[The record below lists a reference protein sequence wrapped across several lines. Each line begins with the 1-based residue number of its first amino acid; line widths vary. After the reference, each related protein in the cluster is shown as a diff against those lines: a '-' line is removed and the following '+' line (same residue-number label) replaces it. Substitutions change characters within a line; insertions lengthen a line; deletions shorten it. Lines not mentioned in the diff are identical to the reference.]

1 MIPGGWRT
9 PGLAKLSHA
18 AGHLVAALLLGGSP
32 ALQAA
37 EPAANPAQSLE
48 AVVALRAEIPAEA
61 RTARLLG
68 TKRHGSGVVIDDGG
82 LIVTIGYLITEA
94 MAAEVT
100 ASGKTSRADVVGFD
114 TESGLGLL
122 RAAEPLPVKPL
133 PIGTAQ
139 GLAERTPVII
149 AGHGGAAAA
158 QPAVVVSRRTFSGYW
173 EYLLEDAIF
182 TVPPH
187 PAWSGAA
194 LIAPD
199 GKLAGVGSLIVGDAA
214 DGAPG
219 NMFVPIDRLGPVMGD
234 LIALGRPAA
243 SRPWIGANLQAAVG
257 ELVVRRVATD
267 GPAETAGLRPGD
279 RVIAM
284 DGSQIRD
291 LADFYRA
298 LWGRGDAGITVK
310 LTVNRDGEQHEI
322 AVKTIDRYRYLRLGT
337 TY

>member
-1 MIPGGWRT
+1 VRR
-9 PGLAKLSHA
+9 LAELFRVT
-18 AGHLVAALLLGGSP
+18 GQLVAALLLGGSP
-32 ALQAA
+32 TLASA
-37 EPAANPAQSLE
+37 EPAGDMARRLE
-48 AVVALRAEIPAEA
+48 AVVTLRAEIPAGA
-61 RTARLLG
+61 RTASLLG
-68 TKRHGSGVVIDDGG
+68 TKRDGSGVVIDDAG

-100 ASGKTSRADVVGFD
+100 AAGKTSRADVVGFD

-133 PIGTAQ
+133 AMGSAD
-139 GLAERTPVII
+139 GLAEKTPVII

-158 QPAVVVSRRTFSGYW
+158 QPAVVVSRRIFAGYW

-182 TVPPH
+182 AAPPC

-199 GKLAGVGSLIVGDAA
+199 GRLAGIGSPIVADAA

-219 NMFVPIDRLGPVMGD
+219 NMFVPIDRLRPVMGD
-234 LIALGRPAA
+234 LIALGRPAR
-243 SRPWIGANLQAAVG
+243 SRPWIGANLQYFDG
-257 ELVVRRVATD
+257 ELVVQRVAPE
-267 GPAETAGLRPGD
+267 GPAETAGLRHGD
-279 RVIAM
+279 HVTGI
-284 DGSQIRD
+284 DGSPVHQ

-298 LWGRGDAGITVK
+298 LWDRGEPGITVK

-322 AVKTIDRYRYLRLGT
+322 SVKTIDRYRYLRLGT